1 MEKNWL
7 KGPMPMGLGMAL
19 IQNPAALDKYAALGR
34 EEKQQFINGA
44 KNVDSKQA
52 MQAYVENFITG

>member
-19 IQNPAALDKYAALGR
+19 VQNPAAMEKYAAMSR
-34 EEKQQFINGA
+34 DQKQQFIDGS
-44 KNVDSKQA
+44 KGMESKQA
-52 MQAYVENFITG
+52 MQNYVEHLAAE

>member
-1 MEKNWL
+1 MEPNWL

-19 IQNPAALDKYAALGR
+19 VQNPAAMEKYAAMTR
-34 EEKQQFINGA
+34 DQKQQFIYGC

-52 MQAYVENFITG
+52 MQAYVEHLAAE

>member
-1 MEKNWL
+1 MEPNWL

-19 IQNPAALDKYAALGR
+19 VQNPAAMEKYATMTR
-34 EEKQQFINGA
+34 DQKQQFIDGC

-52 MQAYVENFITG
+52 MQAYVEHLAAE